1 MFSSILTNILFSFV
15 IIIGVHYLFNYLKD
29 NFTVKKTKD
38 ILGSHIEKYKTIIED
53 LEKKHNCERVEE
65 EIITN
70 SEKELLED
78 DLDQYIASL
87 NSEISTEI
95 NL

>member
-1 MFSSILTNILFSFV
+1 MFSSILLNILFSLA
-15 IIIGVHYLFNYLKD
+15 IIIGVHYLFNYLK
-29 NFTVKKTKD
+29 NTFTVRKTKD
-38 ILGSHIEKYKTIIED
+38 VVGSQIEKYKMIIED
-53 LEKKHNCERVEE
+53 LEKKQNPDSGE

-78 DLDQYIASL
+78 DLDEYIASL
-87 NSEISTEI
+87 NSENSMKI